1 MEAVY
6 PALIKIGDTFVNMN
20 LVTHVAFAGHEATVY
35 LACQVTDLEG
45 KNGTQSNLT
54 FDADEAH
61 ELLWHLHQRASVKP
75 A

>member
-1 MEAVY
+1 MESVY
-6 PALIKIGDTFVNMN
+6 PALIKIGDTFVNLN
-20 LVTHVAFAGHEATVY
+20 LVTHVTFAGHEATVH

-45 KNGTQSNLT
+45 KNGAQSSIT

-61 ELLWHLHQRASVKP
+61 DLLWHLHQRASVKP

>member
-1 MEAVY
+1 MESVQ
-6 PALIKIGDTFVNMN
+6 PALIKIGDTYLNLN
-20 LVTHVAFAGHEATVY
+20 LVTHVTFEGHEATVH

-45 KNGTQSNLT
+45 KNGTQNRIT

-61 ELLWHLHQRASVKP
+61 ELLWHLQQRASMKP

>member
-1 MEAVY
+1 MESVY
-6 PALIKIGDTFVNMN
+6 PALIKIGDTFVNLN
-20 LVTHVAFAGHEATVY
+20 LVTHVTFAGHEATVY

-45 KNGTQSNLT
+45 KNGTQNSIT

-61 ELLWHLHQRASVKP
+61 ELLWHLQQRASVKP